1 MHFAPEQIRALRL
14 RAQGLTGPR
23 LATATAVVERLVG
36 VQAQEEAAA
45 RLAIR
50 PRSSV
55 PSAAVVDEARLVQ
68 REIVYTWAMRS
79 TLHFVSTADL
89 PWLLGLLGPLF
100 VRLGRRRRVQLDI
113 DGEVGQRAMET
124 IDAIL
129 AVEGPLTREEL
140 GETLAA
146 SAIPTE
152 GQALYHLIGRAGLE
166 GILCIGAPRG
176 GRATYAPLADWAPLP
191 AAGAGEQTVAA
202 LARRYLAG
210 YGPVAPE
217 DFASWSGLPLS
228 QARSAFAANL
238 KMLVAGILDGKPIWL
253 LPEQTGWLDEQMAAE
268 PTVHLLPG
276 YDAYLLGYRSRAL
289 ILDEEHA
296 RRVHPGGG
304 VIRPALLVDG
314 LVAGTWR
321 LERRAAAT
329 KVVIEPF
336 APLAR
341 DIIALVETEVASL
354 GRFLEQGTVLELA
367 G

>member
-1 MHFAPEQIRALRL
+1 
-14 RAQGLTGPR
+14 
-23 LATATAVVERLVG
+23 
-36 VQAQEEAAA
+36 
-45 RLAIR
+45 
-50 PRSSV
+50 
-55 PSAAVVDEARLVQ
+55 
-68 REIVYTWAMRS
+68 
-79 TLHFVSTADL
+79 
-89 PWLLGLLGPLF
+89 
-100 VRLGRRRRVQLDI
+100 
-113 DGEVGQRAMET
+113 MET